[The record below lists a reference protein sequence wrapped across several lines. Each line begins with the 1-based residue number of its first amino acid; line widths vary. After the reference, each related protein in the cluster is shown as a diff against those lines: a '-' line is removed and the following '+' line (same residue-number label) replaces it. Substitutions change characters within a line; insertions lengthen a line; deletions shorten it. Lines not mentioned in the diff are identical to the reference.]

1 MFSQQLYNN
10 NNKINQVD
18 ELFNQLSKVAITIND
33 LNDEMFDLFHTLFN
47 YQLETIN
54 LNFIVMDYKNNDFS
68 EIILSLCYKN
78 LISLISAVEL
88 IKKGFIGSPKI
99 IFRNV
104 YESLLIGKL
113 IGVTEDKN
121 YYDNWYNGKQFSMR
135 KDIFQKLENK
145 ISEESIEFWDI
156 LNKYTHS
163 TIYSQR
169 FMLDIDN
176 SELENCN
183 AILTALLAMNYHL
196 LNNFVSRYYDYY
208 LNYYGGHYYKELKNS
223 VKKSISYAI
232 KMIDPRCKKVIKD
245 YNAKWRLK

>member
-10 NNKINQVD
+10 KKYQVN
-18 ELFNQLSKVAITIND
+18 ELFNNLNTVSISIND
-33 LNDEMFDLFHTLFN
+33 LNSEMFDLFHTLFN
-47 YQLETIN
+47 NQLEIIN
-54 LNFIVMDYKNNDFS
+54 LNFILLDYKKNDFS

-88 IKKGFIGSPKI
+88 IKKGFIGSAKI

-121 YYDNWYNGKQFSMR
+121 YYAKWYNGEQFSMR
-135 KDIFQKLENK
+135 REIFQKLENK

-169 FMLDIDN
+169 FMLDID
-176 SELENCN
+176 STELENCN
-183 AILTALLAMNYHL
+183 TILTALVAMNHHL

-208 LNYYGGHYYKELKNS
+208 LNYYGGQYYKELKVTS
-223 VKKSISYAI
+223 KKSLSHA
-232 KMIDPRCKKVIKD
+232 KSMIDPRCKKVIKD
-245 YNAKWRLK
+245 YSAKWILK